1 MSRPINWESR
11 VLGSRAELADL
22 TATVSR
28 NGFSWSWRIENRD
41 RIICNHVADSQ
52 TGAQAAAEAY
62 LTALDTLDTLIQ
74 PPAEN
79 R

>member
-1 MSRPINWESR
+1 MSRAVHWESR
-11 VLGSRAELADL
+11 LLGSQAALSDL

-41 RIICNHVADSQ
+41 RIICNHVADSK

-62 LTALDTLDTLIQ
+62 LTALDTLIQ
-74 PPAEN
+74 SPAEN
-79 R
+79 RR

>member
-1 MSRPINWESR
+1 MNRAVVWESR
-11 VLGSRAELADL
+11 VLGSRTELADL

-41 RIICNHVADSQ
+41 RIICNHVAGSE

-62 LTALDTLDTLIQ
+62 LAALETIIQ
-74 PPAEN
+74 PLAEN